1 MGGTINVT
9 EVSDNQLTG
18 VTRGAFGSTAA
29 THNTG
34 ATVRLLITPA
44 NNYYFS
50 ADSNATAGQIRGGG
64 YNVSS
69 GPVTLKTIGP
79 Q

>member
-1 MGGTINVT
+1 MGGQINVT
-9 EVSDNQLTG
+9 EVTDNQLTG

-29 THNTG
+29 SHNSG
-34 ATVRLLITPA
+34 VAVRLLLTPA

-50 ADSNATAGQIRGGG
+50 ADSNATTGQIRGGG
-64 YNVSS
+64 YSVSS